1 MKSIVRATRALI
13 RLDALASNLKIIR
26 ETIPPGT
33 FICAAVK
40 ANAYGHGSVPISRA
54 LRSAGTE
61 VLGVATPFEGR
72 ELRDSGD
79 FGRII
84 LFSPTVPEEIPVTIE
99 AGLEPMVTG
108 REYLNDLLT
117 ALAAHSSPRRLSVHL
132 KVDTGM
138 GRVGC
143 TPDQAPILARL
154 IHESSSL
161 ELAGL
166 ATHFPVADSREPADI
181 EFTRSQAAVLDALAK
196 QIRADGIEPGL
207 VHAAN
212 SGAVAISPETS
223 RGMVR
228 PGIALYGY
236 GAELPHRRWTP
247 VMEMR
252 SRITAIKKVSAGDT
266 VSYGR
271 TWTAKEET
279 HIATIPV
286 GYADGYP
293 RLLSNRS
300 RVLIDR
306 QTYPV
311 VGRVCMDQTMVNLGP
326 QTDVALYD
334 EVTLFGPDSAGP
346 DAQEIADLTDT
357 IPYEITCGIS
367 PRVPRIY
374 LNGAG

>member
-1 MKSIVRATRALI
+1 MESIVRATRALI

-33 FICAAVK
+33 LICAAVK
-40 ANAYGHGSVPISRA
+40 ANAYGHGSVPVSRA
-54 LRSAGTE
+54 LRAAGTE
-61 VLGVATPFEGR
+61 ILGVATPFEGL

-79 FGRII
+79 PGRII
-84 LFSPTVPEEIPVTIE
+84 LFGPTVPEEIPVTIE
-99 AGLEPMVTG
+99 TNLEPMVTG

-132 KVDTGM
+132 KIDTGM

-154 IHESSSL
+154 IHESSNL

-166 ATHFPVADSREPADI
+166 ATHFPVADSWEPADI
-181 EFTRSQAAVLDALAK
+181 EFTRSQAAALDALAK

-236 GAELPHRRWTP
+236 GAEVPHRRWTP
-247 VMEMR
+247 VMEIR

-293 RLLSNRS
+293 PTSLKSEPGFNWRANLSGGRTGLHGSDDGEPGSADGCRS
-300 RVLIDR
+300 L
-306 QTYPV
+306 
-311 VGRVCMDQTMVNLGP
+311 
-326 QTDVALYD
+326 
-334 EVTLFGPDSAGP
+334 
-346 DAQEIADLTDT
+346 
-357 IPYEITCGIS
+357 
-367 PRVPRIY
+367 
-374 LNGAG
+374 